1 MNTTISQQLGDA
13 LLQAAT
19 PFEVQW
25 HESVGSTNDLGLQ
38 LGFGNEAA
46 APVLIGANHQTAG
59 RGRRGRGWVSEQP
72 ADQVLHSITM
82 SLVFERLAQPQA
94 SLAGYSLVVGW
105 AMVQALVADL
115 GAQVSPGAF
124 KVKWPND
131 VQLDGRK
138 CAGIL
143 IETRRSGAIERV
155 VVGLGLN
162 LWIAAEGDTG
172 VNQPMASVL
181 SHAPD
186 AGMRNAIIVG
196 LAREQYRAWARF
208 CRFGFAGFQAQWS
221 EVDAL
226 LGKQVQV
233 LSDPLNPLSVIQKGR
248 ACGAAPDG
256 ALLLEGPQGME
267 SVYAGEVSVRALA

>member
-1 MNTTISQQLGDA
+1 MNTTISRALGDA
-13 LLQAAT
+13 LILAAT

-38 LGFGNEAA
+38 LAFSGEAA
-46 APVLIGANHQTAG
+46 APVLIGANHQMAG
-59 RGRRGRGWVSEQP
+59 RGRRGRGWVSERP
-72 ADQVLHSITM
+72 TDQVLHSITM
-82 SLVFERLAQPQA
+82 SLVFERQGQPQA

-105 AMVQALVADL
+105 AMVQALVADP
-115 GAQVSPGAF
+115 GAQAAPGTF

-143 IETRRSGAIERV
+143 IETRRCGAIERV
-155 VVGLGLN
+155 VVGMGLN
-162 LWIAAEGDTG
+162 LWIAADRETG

-181 SHAPD
+181 RHPPD
-186 AGMRNAIIVG
+186 AGIRNAMIVR
-196 LAREQYRAWARF
+196 LAREQYRAWAKF
-208 CRFGFAGFQAQWS
+208 CRLGFAGFQAQWA

-233 LSDPLNPLSVIQKGR
+233 LGDPLNPLSVLQQGR
-248 ACGAAPDG
+248 ACGVALDG
-256 ALLLEGPQGME
+256 ALLLQGPQGIE